1 MSDGPK
7 YRQRGYKDSERE
19 ERGSGGRGP
28 QGPPRE
34 KKDGPRGRGLGA
46 PTESVFRCNACG
58 EKQLSAD
65 DIPPEATCRKCGAA
79 LHTCSNCLHFDTSA
93 RFECRQAEVIPGRIP
108 KKTAANPCT
117 VFSPKRVSEFAK
129 DRDTPADPRDPR
141 AAFDALFK

>member
-1 MSDGPK
+1 MGDDQK
-7 YRQRGYKDSERE
+7 YRQRGYKDSERRD
-19 ERGSGGRGP
+19 ERPRPGP
-28 QGPPRE
+28 QGPRE

-79 LHTCSNCLHFDTSA
+79 LHTCSNCLHFDTSV
-93 RFECRQAEVIPGRIP
+93 RFECRQAEIIPGRIP

-117 VFSPKRVSEFAK
+117 V
-129 DRDTPADPRDPR
+129 
-141 AAFDALFK
+141 